1 MWLIFTENL
10 IRGLDDDEVEF
21 LDLVDRTKMDA
32 EKKQMMEEEKE
43 LNDFRQRVVT
53 LQEKSLD
60 EVSKLF
66 KGFKTLLLCFY
77 TENTVREDVS

>member
-1 MWLIFTENL
+1 MRLIFTENL

-60 EVSKLF
+60 EVSKPIE
-66 KGFKTLLLCFY
+66 GFKTLHLCIH
-77 TENTVREDVS
+77 TENTIREDDS